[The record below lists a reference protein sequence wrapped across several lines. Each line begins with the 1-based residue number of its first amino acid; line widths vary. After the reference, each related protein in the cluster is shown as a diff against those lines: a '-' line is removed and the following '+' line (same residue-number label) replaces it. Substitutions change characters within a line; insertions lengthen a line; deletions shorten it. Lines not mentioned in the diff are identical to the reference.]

1 MSALWL
7 GGLPVPLPAVGPLPM
22 CCTAGMHNG
31 MQVGSQLK
39 TAVHEHYQE
48 FVNATPGEG
57 LAPGDG
63 EALRGGW
70 KAGAW

>member
-1 MSALWL
+1 
-7 GGLPVPLPAVGPLPM
+7 
-22 CCTAGMHNG
+22 MHNG